1 MTSTAPMPKP
11 REHGRPPADP
21 ATSRFW
27 ETDFHKLLAES
38 LAPLEGMVE
47 DGRIVPAKLAKACG
61 CCRYTA
67 YRWLGGNRISPKG
80 ARRIIEI
87 SEGRLTKED
96 FAPFLIL

>member
-1 MTSTAPMPKP
+1 MTSTPTMPRQ

-21 ATSRFW
+21 ETSRFW
-27 ETDFHKLLAES
+27 ETGLHELLVGT
-38 LAPLEGMVE
+38 LAHIEGMVV
-47 DGRIVPAKLAKACG
+47 DGRIVPAKLAKWCG

-87 SEGRLTKED
+87 SDGRLTGTD

>member
-1 MTSTAPMPKP
+1 MTSIATMPKP

-27 ETDFHKLLAES
+27 ETDLHTMLAES
-38 LAPLEGMVE
+38 LSGLDGMVA
-47 DGRIVPAKLAKACG
+47 DGRIVPAKLAKACN

-67 YRWLGGNRISPKG
+67 YRWLGGNKISPKG